1 MKSKQSFNLPLD
13 KFINLSLYDENNGYY
28 MKKNPFGKKGDFITS
43 PNISRLF
50 SEMIA
55 IWVISFW
62 KSLGSPKKFNLIE
75 LGAGNGEMM
84 KDLVDS
90 FQNFPVFLNS
100 CNFVIHEKSPFL
112 VNIQKKKLIDT
123 KITWVSKI
131 SKLGNN
137 PSIFIAN
144 EFFDSIAIRQFRKKK
159 NLWFEKF
166 VNLKEKDNIFF
177 FEKKINIKKIEKN
190 LNFNISRGQTFIEYS
205 ELGFNYL
212 RDISKVIK
220 KNTGGLLLIDYGYTE
235 KKMKNTLKAVSNH
248 KIANIL
254 NDKGNIDITH
264 NINFTL
270 FKRFVEKMGGLKNNL
285 TSQRNFLL
293 RMGIQQRAEIL
304 SKNLNFSKKA
314 DIYFRFKR
322 LTDENQMGNLF
333 KVMLIKNHKNKFKLG
348 F

>member
-13 KFINLSLYDENNGYY
+13 KFINLSLYNKNNGYY

-112 VNIQKKKLIDT
+112 VNIQKKKLIGT
-123 KITWVSKI
+123 RITWVSKI

-159 NLWFEKF
+159 NSWFEKF

-212 RDISKVIK
+212 RDISKLIK
-220 KNTGGLLLIDYGYTE
+220 KNTGGLLLFDYGYTE

-254 NDKGNIDITH
+254 NDKGNVDITH
-264 NINFTL
+264 NINFYL
-270 FKRFVEKMGGLKNNL
+270 FKRFVEKMGGLKNNI

-293 RMGIQQRAEIL
+293 RMGIQQRAEII
-304 SKNLNFSKKA
+304 SKNLDFSKKA

-333 KVMLIKNHKNKFKLG
+333 KVMLIKNQKNKFKLG

>member
-13 KFINLSLYDENNGYY
+13 KFINLSLYNKNNGYY

-84 KDLVDS
+84 KDLIDS
-90 FQNFPVFLNS
+90 LQNFPFFLNS

-112 VNIQKKKLIDT
+112 VNIQKKKLINT
-123 KITWVSKI
+123 KITWISKI
-131 SKLGNN
+131 NKLDNN

-144 EFFDSIAIRQFRKKK
+144 EFFDSIAIKQFIKKK
-159 NLWFEKF
+159 RIWFEKF
-166 VNLKEKDNIFF
+166 VNLKEKDNNFF

-190 LNFNISRGQTFIEYS
+190 LNFNISKGQTFIEYS

-212 RDISKVIK
+212 KDISKIIK
-220 KNTGGLLLIDYGYTE
+220 KNTGGLLLIDYGYNE

-254 NDKGNIDITH
+254 NDMGNIDITH
-264 NINFTL
+264 NINFNL
-270 FKRFVEKMGGLKNNL
+270 FKRFVEKMGGLKNNI
-285 TSQRNFLL
+285 TSQRKFLL
-293 RMGIQQRAEIL
+293 RMGIQHRAEII
-304 SKNLNFSKKA
+304 SKDLDFSKKA
-314 DIYFRFKR
+314 DIYFRLKR
-322 LTDENQMGNLF
+322 LTDQNQMGNLF
-333 KVMLIKNHKNKFKLG
+333 KVMLIKNKKNKFKLG